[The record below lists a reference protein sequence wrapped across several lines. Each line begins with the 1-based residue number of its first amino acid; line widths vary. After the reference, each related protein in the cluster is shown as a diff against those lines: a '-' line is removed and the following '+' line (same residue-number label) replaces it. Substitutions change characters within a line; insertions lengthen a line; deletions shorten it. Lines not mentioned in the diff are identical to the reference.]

1 MHKEENIEELKK
13 LIKEA
18 DTLND
23 AFSIVYQ
30 MLENEDS
37 VEELCEVLQQMK
49 LTKEMQKEIE
59 EEEEL
64 LKK

>member
-49 LTKEMQKEIE
+49 LSDEMKKEMQ

>member
-1 MHKEENIEELKK
+1 MHKEENIEELKELMK
-13 LIKEA
+13 KSETI
-18 DTLND
+18 ND

-37 VEELCEVLQQMK
+37 IEELCEVLQQMK
-49 LTKEMQKEIE
+49 LTEEMKEEIE
-59 EEEEL
+59 KEEI